1 MIPILFSESSNTFT
15 SNGIGRLSDVI
26 SCEVTEER
34 NGQYELQM
42 TYPSTG
48 AHFDDIKLRAIIVAK
63 PSAGTNNQP
72 FRIYN
77 ISKPIN
83 GKVTIN
89 AQHISYDLSKN
100 VSMPF
105 SVTASSSACNQALQ
119 GLLSNAVE
127 TCPFTFSTD
136 VTTVAPYN
144 QKAPASIRQRL
155 GGVEGSILDQFH
167 GEYEFDVYDV
177 KFWKDRGETKNIPLR
192 YGKNITDI
200 KQEEEISNTITG
212 IVPFWMDN
220 DGNNLVTLPEE
231 VVYSPNASSY
241 PQKLTVPMDFSA
253 DYENQPTEAQL
264 RAHAQAYVNQSGI
277 GVPKVS
283 IDVSFVNLADTEEYK
298 DILALQNVNLCD
310 TIPVQFEP
318 LGISTT
324 AKIVKTEYDVLSE
337 KYKKLTVGSLRSNL
351 ATAITEQNNAIVTET
366 SAKFSKVTDQID
378 NATAWL
384 TSADGYVIA
393 VKAQDGTWKEL
404 IFADH
409 QDPAD
414 WVHCLRINENGIGFS
429 SDGGQTYTQA
439 WTLDGRL
446 VIGGTD
452 VPSITVYDSNNN
464 IIFKADATAMIWN
477 ATNSNMDA
485 NGIITMNGA
494 QINGGKISIPRGGG
508 YNETL
513 EIETGR
519 ITCKDGNETSIIDN
533 FSSSSEGSII
543 TISNNAGGIDLQVKN
558 GNNVVNGYRF
568 LQDDVYIYKNNTV
581 YEAADGTYVKSLS
594 TDMKIFVD
602 DVTPYTDTIYNVCTD
617 LDIDFNNQTASWNKY
632 TIEYVYSVG
641 VTTDSVYG
649 VDDYETGNVR
659 RGLCS
664 IN

>member
-100 VSMPF
+100 VAMPF

-136 VTTVAPYN
+136 VTTVASYN

-452 VPSITVYDSNNN
+452 VPSIAVYDSNNN
-464 IIFKADATAMIWN
+464 VIFQADATAMIWN
-477 ATNSNMDA
+477 ATNSSMNSS
-485 NGIITMNGA
+485 GVITMNGA
-494 QINGGKISIPRGGG
+494 TITGGTITMIGTNSWMQLVDGEIHGGRGTTVGQ
-508 YNETL
+508 NETY
-513 EIETGR
+513 
-519 ITCKDGNETSIIDN
+519 ITFDHLHNG
-533 FSSSSEGSII
+533 
-543 TISNNAGGIDLQVKN
+543 QN
-558 GNNVVNGYRF
+558 GNILLHARNLVIQTDGIAVMNGQGQTVGTDGATDSQTY
-568 LQDDVYIYKNNTV
+568 LVDLVY
-581 YEAADGTYVKSLS
+581 DTY
-594 TDMKIFVD
+594 TFA
-602 DVTPYTDTIYNVCTD
+602 TD
-617 LDIDFNNQTASWNKY
+617 LDIQSDGQGGISWSY
-632 TIEYVYSVG
+632 TNVSIDVA
-641 VTTDSVYG
+641 
-649 VDDYETGNVR
+649 TGYNWR
-659 RGLCS
+659 TIQS
-664 IN
+664 INGILTGM

>member
-1 MIPILFSESSNTFT
+1 MIPILFSENSNTFT
-15 SNGIGRLSDVI
+15 SNGIGRLSDAI

-42 TYPSTG
+42 SYPSTG
-48 AHFDDIKLRAIIVAK
+48 AHFDEIKLRAIIVAK
-63 PSAGTNNQP
+63 PSAGTSNQP

-105 SVTASSSACNQALQ
+105 SVTASASACSQALA
-119 GLLSNAVE
+119 GLKNNAVE

-136 VTTVAPYN
+136 VTTVANYN

-155 GGVEGSILDQFH
+155 GGTEGSVLDQFH

-177 KFWKDRGETKNIPLR
+177 KFWKDRGQTKNIPLR

-220 DGNNLVTLPEE
+220 DGNNLVTLPEK
-231 VVYSPNASSY
+231 VVYSPNASAY
-241 PQKLTVPMDFSA
+241 PQKLTVPMDFSG
-253 DYENQPTEAQL
+253 DYESQPTAAQL

-298 DILALQNVNLCD
+298 DLIALQNVNLCD
-310 TIPVQFEP
+310 TIPVEFEP

-384 TSADGYVIA
+384 TSAGGYVIA
-393 VKAQDGTWKEL
+393 VKNIDGTWKEL

-439 WTLDGRL
+439 WTLDGKL

-452 VPSITVYDSNNN
+452 VPSITVYDANDD
-464 IIFKADATAMIWN
+464 IIFEASADAMIWN
-477 ATNSNMDA
+477 AANSSMDEY
-485 NGIITMNGA
+485 GYITMNGA
-494 QINGGKISIPRGGG
+494 NIRNGDIVMIGTNSWIKIEDGIIYGGRGTTVGQ
-508 YNETL
+508 NQTKIEFDTL
-513 EIETGR
+513 
-519 ITCKDGNETSIIDN
+519 CDNKAGNIR
-533 FSSSSEGSII
+533 
-543 TISNNAGGIDLQVKN
+543 LQ
-558 GNNVVNGYRF
+558 
-568 LQDDVYIYKNNTV
+568 
-581 YEAADGTYVKSLS
+581 GTYLLLDSDNIGINDAKGGNTFALGLTGEVMTWFEPHSTELHYV
-594 TDMKIFVD
+594 TDMV
-602 DVTPYTDTIYNVCTD
+602 
-617 LDIDFNNQTASWNKY
+617 IDFGTQHASWTNVW
-632 TIEYVYSVG
+632 IDVVQYVNWGMTNYEKGIIVG
-641 VTTDSVYG
+641 SHST
-649 VDDYETGNVR
+649 
-659 RGLCS
+659 
-664 IN
+664 

>member
-155 GGVEGSILDQFH
+155 GGVEGSILDQFR

-212 IVPFWMDN
+212 IVPYWIDN
-220 DGNNLVTLPEE
+220 DGENLVTLPEE

-241 PQKLTVPMDFSA
+241 PQKLTVPMDFSS

-452 VPSITVYDSNNN
+452 VPSIAVYDSHNNV
-464 IIFKADATAMIWN
+464 IFQADATAMIWN
-477 ATNSNMDA
+477 AANSSMNSN
-485 NGIITMNGA
+485 GVITMNGA
-494 QINGGKISIPRGGG
+494 TITGG
-508 YNETL
+508 T
-513 EIETGR
+513 
-519 ITCKDGNETSIIDN
+519 ITMI
-533 FSSSSEGSII
+533 
-543 TISNNAGGIDLQVKN
+543 
-558 GNNVVNGYRF
+558 GNNSWLKIEEGIVYGGRGTTVGQNQTKIEFDTLCNNEAGNIRMQGKYLLLDSDGIGINNGKGINDF
-568 LQDDVYIYKNNTV
+568 HLGLNGEV
-581 YEAADGTYVKSLS
+581 LS
-594 TDMKIFVD
+594 WFSPHITTLHFI
-602 DVTPYTDTIYNVCTD
+602 TD
-617 LDIDFNNQTASWNKY
+617 LNIDFNTNTATWTNVSQDVIGSISWAMTNFEKGL
-632 TIEYVYSVG
+632 IVGSYS
-641 VTTDSVYG
+641 
-649 VDDYETGNVR
+649 
-659 RGLCS
+659 
-664 IN
+664 

>member
-1 MIPILFSESSNTFT
+1 MIPILFSENSNTFT
-15 SNGIGRLSDVI
+15 SNGIGRLSDAI

-63 PSAGTNNQP
+63 PSAGTSNQP

-105 SVTASSSACNQALQ
+105 SVTASASACSQALT
-119 GLLSNAVE
+119 GLKNNAVE

-136 VTTVAPYN
+136 VTTVANYN

-155 GGVEGSILDQFH
+155 GGTEGSVLDQFH

-177 KFWKDRGETKNIPLR
+177 KFWKDRGQTKNIPLR

-220 DGNNLVTLPEE
+220 DGNNLVTLPEK
-231 VVYSPNASSY
+231 VVYSPNASAY
-241 PQKLTVPMDFSA
+241 PQKLTVPMDFSG
-253 DYENQPTEAQL
+253 DYESQPTEAQL

-298 DILALQNVNLCD
+298 DLIALQNVNLCD

-393 VKAQDGTWKEL
+393 VKDTDGTWKEL

-452 VPSITVYDSNNN
+452 VPSIAVYDSNDNV
-464 IIFKADATAMIWN
+464 IFSADATAMVWN
-477 ATNSNMDA
+477 ADNSSMDDD
-485 NGIITMNGA
+485 GYITMNGA
-494 QINGGKISIPRGGG
+494 TITDGTITMIGTNSWLRLVDGEISGGRGTTVGQ
-508 YNETL
+508 NETYITFDHL
-513 EIETGR
+513 HNSQSGNICINAKNLVIQTDGIAVMNGQGQTVGTDGATDSQTYISDLNYTTETF
-519 ITCKDGNETSIIDN
+519 T
-533 FSSSSEGSII
+533 
-543 TISNNAGGIDLQVKN
+543 
-558 GNNVVNGYRF
+558 
-568 LQDDVYIYKNNTV
+568 
-581 YEAADGTYVKSLS
+581 
-594 TDMKIFVD
+594 
-602 DVTPYTDTIYNVCTD
+602 TD
-617 LDIDFNNQTASWNKY
+617 LDIQDVGGGSISWSYYNVTLSVATGY
-632 TIEYVYSVG
+632 DYRTIQSIHG
-641 VTTDSVYG
+641 IVTG
-649 VDDYETGNVR
+649 M
-659 RGLCS
+659 
-664 IN
+664 

>member
-1 MIPILFSESSNTFT
+1 MIPILFSENSNTFT

-26 SCEVTEER
+26 SCEVTEEC

-63 PSAGTNNQP
+63 PSAGTSNQP

-105 SVTASSSACNQALQ
+105 SVTASASACSQALA
-119 GLLSNAVE
+119 GLKNNAVE

-136 VTTVAPYN
+136 VTTVANYN
-144 QKAPASIRQRL
+144 QKTPASIRQRL
-155 GGVEGSILDQFH
+155 GGTEGSVLDQFH

-177 KFWKDRGETKNIPLR
+177 KFWKDRGQTKNIPLR

-220 DGNNLVTLPEE
+220 DGNNLVTLPEK
-231 VVYSPNASSY
+231 VVYSPNASAY
-241 PQKLTVPMDFSA
+241 PQKLTVPMDFSS

-264 RAHAQAYVNQSGI
+264 RTHAQAYVNQSGI
-277 GVPKVS
+277 GVPKVC

-298 DILALQNVNLCD
+298 DLIALQNVNLCD
-310 TIPVQFEP
+310 TIPVEFEP

-384 TSADGYVIA
+384 TSAGGYVIA
-393 VKAQDGTWKEL
+393 VKNIDGTWKEL

-439 WTLDGRL
+439 WTLDGKL

-452 VPSITVYDSNNN
+452 VPSITVYDANDD
-464 IIFKADATAMIWN
+464 IIFEASADAMIWN
-477 ATNSNMDA
+477 AANSSMDE
-485 NGIITMNGA
+485 NGYITMNGA
-494 QINGGKISIPRGGG
+494 NIQNGDIVMVGINSWIKIEDGIIYGGAGTTVGQNQTKLEFDTAV
-508 YNETL
+508 NQTL
-513 EIETGR
+513 
-519 ITCKDGNETSIIDN
+519 GNMRLQGNFILLDSDN
-533 FSSSSEGSII
+533 IAI
-543 TISNNAGGIDLQVKN
+543 NNAKGQNNFFVGLDGETMTYFAPSVETIEFVTNLNIDFITESATWNTVRM
-558 GNNVVNGYRF
+558 NVVSG
-568 LQDDVYIYKNNTV
+568 I
-581 YEAADGTYVKSLS
+581 
-594 TDMKIFVD
+594 
-602 DVTPYTDTIYNVCTD
+602 
-617 LDIDFNNQTASWNKY
+617 SWGMTNYQKGL
-632 TIEYVYSVG
+632 IVG
-641 VTTDSVYG
+641 SHG
-649 VDDYETGNVR
+649 
-659 RGLCS
+659 
-664 IN
+664 

>member
-100 VSMPF
+100 VAMPF

-119 GLLSNAVE
+119 GFLSNAVE

-231 VVYSPNASSY
+231 VIYSPNASSY
-241 PQKLTVPMDFSA
+241 PQKLTVPMDFSS

-452 VPSITVYDSNNN
+452 VPSIAVYDSHNNV
-464 IIFKADATAMIWN
+464 IFQADATAMIWN
-477 ATNSNMDA
+477 AANSSMNSS
-485 NGIITMNGA
+485 GVITMNGA
-494 QINGGKISIPRGGG
+494 TITGGTITMIGNNSWLKIEEGIVYGGRGTTVGQNQTKIEFDTLCNNEAGNIRMQGKYLLLDSDGIGINNGKG
-508 YNETL
+508 L
-513 EIETGR
+513 
-519 ITCKDGNETSIIDN
+519 DN
-533 FSSSSEGSII
+533 FHLGLDGEVLSWFSPHI
-543 TISNNAGGIDLQVKN
+543 TTLHFI
-558 GNNVVNGYRF
+558 
-568 LQDDVYIYKNNTV
+568 
-581 YEAADGTYVKSLS
+581 
-594 TDMKIFVD
+594 
-602 DVTPYTDTIYNVCTD
+602 TD
-617 LDIDFNNQTASWNKY
+617 LNIDFNTNTATWTNVSQDVIGSISWAMTNFEKGL
-632 TIEYVYSVG
+632 IVG
-641 VTTDSVYG
+641 GYF
-649 VDDYETGNVR
+649 
-659 RGLCS
+659 
-664 IN
+664 

>member
-48 AHFDDIKLRAIIVAK
+48 AHFDNIKLRAIIVAK

-100 VSMPF
+100 VAMPF

-127 TCPFTFSTD
+127 TCLFTFSTD

-177 KFWKDRGETKNIPLR
+177 NFWKDRGETKNIPLR

-384 TSADGYVIA
+384 TSSGGYVVA
-393 VKAQDGTWKEL
+393 VKNQDGSWKEL
-404 IFADH
+404 LFLDDDDIDTA
-409 QDPAD
+409 
-414 WVHCLRINENGIGFS
+414 VNVLRINENGIGFS
-429 SDGGQTYTQA
+429 SNGVNGPYTQA

-446 VIGGTD
+446 VIGGTN
-452 VPSITVYDSNNN
+452 VPSITVYDANDN
-464 IIFKADATAMIWN
+464 IIFEASADAMIWN
-477 ATNSNMDA
+477 AANSSMDEY
-485 NGIITMNGA
+485 GVITMNGA
-494 QINGGKISIPRGGG
+494 TINNGEIVMIGSTSWLKLLDGEIHGGRGTTVGQ
-508 YNETL
+508 NETYITFDHIHNNQSGNIL
-513 EIETGR
+513 LHGTNLVIQTDGIAVMSSQSQSTG
-519 ITCKDGNETSIIDN
+519 TDGASDTQ
-533 FSSSSEGSII
+533 
-543 TISNNAGGIDLQVKN
+543 TYLVDL
-558 GNNVVNGYRF
+558 
-568 LQDDVYIYKNNTV
+568 VY
-581 YEAADGTYVKSLS
+581 DTY
-594 TDMKIFVD
+594 TFA
-602 DVTPYTDTIYNVCTD
+602 TD
-617 LDIDFNNQTASWNKY
+617 LDIQSDGQGGISWSY
-632 TIEYVYSVG
+632 TN
-641 VTTDSVYG
+641 VTIDVA
-649 VDDYETGNVR
+649 TGYNWR
-659 RGLCS
+659 TIQS
-664 IN
+664 INGILTGM

>member
-105 SVTASSSACNQALQ
+105 SVTASSSACYQTLQ
-119 GLLSNAVE
+119 GLYNNAVE
-127 TCPFTFSTD
+127 TCPFMFYTD
-136 VTTVAPYN
+136 VTTVASYT
-144 QKAPASIRQRL
+144 QKSPASIRQRL
-155 GGVEGSILDQFH
+155 GGTEGSVLDQFR

-177 KFWKDRGETKNIPLR
+177 KFWKDRGTTKNIPLR

-212 IVPFWMDN
+212 IVPYWIDN
-220 DGNNLVTLPEE
+220 DGENLVTLPEK
-231 VVYSPNASSY
+231 VVYSPNASAY
-241 PQKLTVPMDFSA
+241 PQKLTVPMDFSG
-253 DYENQPTEAQL
+253 DYESQPTEAQL
-264 RAHAQAYVNQSGI
+264 RTHAQAYINQSGI

-298 DILALQNVNLCD
+298 DLIALQNVNLCD
-310 TIPVQFEP
+310 TIPVEFEP

-384 TSADGYVIA
+384 TSAGGYVIA
-393 VKAQDGTWKEL
+393 VKNTDGTWKEL

-409 QDPAD
+409 QDPLD

-439 WTLDGRL
+439 WTLDGKL

-452 VPSITVYDSNNN
+452 VPSITVYDANDD
-464 IIFKADATAMIWN
+464 IIFEASADAMIWN
-477 ATNSNMDA
+477 AANSSMDED
-485 NGIITMNGA
+485 GYITMNGA
-494 QINGGKISIPRGGG
+494 NIRNGDIVMIGTNSWLKIEDGIIYGGRGTTVGQNQTKIEFDTLCDNRAGNIRMQGNYLLLDSDGIGINSGKGQ
-508 YNETL
+508 NEFHL
-513 EIETGR
+513 GL
-519 ITCKDGNETSIIDN
+519 DGEVMTW
-533 FSSSSEGSII
+533 FEPH
-543 TISNNAGGIDLQVKN
+543 TTELH
-558 GNNVVNGYRF
+558 
-568 LQDDVYIYKNNTV
+568 
-581 YEAADGTYVKSLS
+581 YV
-594 TDMKIFVD
+594 TDMVI
-602 DVTPYTDTIYNVCTD
+602 N
-617 LDIDFNNQTASWNKY
+617 FNTEQASWTNVW
-632 TIEYVYSVG
+632 IDVVQYVNWGMTNYEKGIIVGSYS
-641 VTTDSVYG
+641 
-649 VDDYETGNVR
+649 
-659 RGLCS
+659 
-664 IN
+664 

>member
-63 PSAGTNNQP
+63 PSAGNNNQP

-105 SVTASSSACNQALQ
+105 SVTASASACSQALA
-119 GLLSNAVE
+119 GLVNNAVE
-127 TCPFTFSTD
+127 TCPFNFSTD

-144 QKAPASIRQRL
+144 QKSPASIRQRL
-155 GGVEGSILDQFH
+155 GGIEGSILDQFH

-220 DGNNLVTLPEE
+220 DGNNLVTLPEK

-264 RAHAQAYVNQSGI
+264 RTHAQAYINQSGI

-298 DILALQNVNLCD
+298 DLIALQNVNLCD
-310 TIPVQFEP
+310 TIPVEFEP

-351 ATAITEQNNAIVTET
+351 ATAITEQNNSIVTET

-384 TSADGYVIA
+384 TSAGGYVIA
-393 VKAQDGTWKEL
+393 VKNTDGTWKEL

-409 QDPAD
+409 QDPSD

-429 SDGGQTYTQA
+429 SDGGTTYTQA

-446 VIGGTD
+446 VIGGTN
-452 VPSITVYDSNNN
+452 VPSITVYDDQDN
-464 IIFKADATAMIWN
+464 IIFQASATAMVWN
-477 ATNSNMDA
+477 ADNSSMDDD
-485 NGIITMNGA
+485 GYITMNGA
-494 QINGGKISIPRGGG
+494 TITGGTITMIGTTSWLQLLDGEIHGGRGTTVGQ
-508 YNETL
+508 NETY
-513 EIETGR
+513 
-519 ITCKDGNETSIIDN
+519 ITFDHIHNNQSGNILLHGTNLVIQTDGVAVMNGQSQSAGYTAYDGSYVIDITYEQHTFITNISEQTDSI
-533 FSSSSEGSII
+533 S
-543 TISNNAGGIDLQVKN
+543 
-558 GNNVVNGYRF
+558 
-568 LQDDVYIYKNNTV
+568 
-581 YEAADGTYVKSLS
+581 
-594 TDMKIFVD
+594 
-602 DVTPYTDTIYNVCTD
+602 NVCTNLTD
-617 LDIDFNNQTASWNKY
+617 HGGGSLSWNN
-632 TIEYVYSVG
+632 ESF
-641 VTTDSVYG
+641 SFLYG
-649 VDDYETGNVR
+649 VQYDYVTMDVATGHSYR
-659 RGLCS
+659 QMIHG
-664 IN
+664 IGT

>member
-1 MIPILFSESSNTFT
+1 MIPILFSENSNTFT

-63 PSAGTNNQP
+63 PSAGTSNQP

-100 VSMPF
+100 VAMPF
-105 SVTASSSACNQALQ
+105 SVTASANACSQALA
-119 GLLSNAVE
+119 GLKSNAVE
-127 TCPFTFSTD
+127 TCPFNFSTD
-136 VTTVAPYN
+136 VTTVANYN
-144 QKAPASIRQRL
+144 QKSPASIRQRL
-155 GGVEGSILDQFH
+155 GGTEGSVLDQFH

-177 KFWKDRGETKNIPLR
+177 KFWKDRGQTKNIPLR

-220 DGNNLVTLPEE
+220 DGNNLVTLTEK
-231 VVYSPNASSY
+231 VVYSPNASAY

-264 RAHAQAYVNQSGI
+264 RTHAQAYVNQSGI

-298 DILALQNVNLCD
+298 DLIALQNVNLCD
-310 TIPVQFEP
+310 TIPVEFEP

-324 AKIVKTEYDVLSE
+324 AKIVKTEYDCLSE
-337 KYKKLTVGSLRSNL
+337 KYKKITVGSLRSNL
-351 ATAITEQNNAIVTET
+351 ATAITEQNNSIVTET

-384 TSADGYVIA
+384 TSAGGYVIA
-393 VKAQDGTWKEL
+393 VKNTDGTWKEL

-409 QDPAD
+409 QDPSD

-429 SDGGQTYTQA
+429 SDGGTTYTQA

-452 VPSITVYDSNNN
+452 VPSISVYDSNNN
-464 IIFKADATAMIWN
+464 LIFEASATAMVWN
-477 ATNSNMDA
+477 ADNSSMDDD
-485 NGIITMNGA
+485 GYITMNGA
-494 QINGGKISIPRGGG
+494 TITGGTITMIGTTSWLQLLDGEIHGGRGTTVGQ
-508 YNETL
+508 NETY
-513 EIETGR
+513 
-519 ITCKDGNETSIIDN
+519 ITFDHIHNNQSGNILLHGTNLVIQTDGVAVMNGQSQSAGYTAYDGSYVIDITYEQHTFITN
-533 FSSSSEGSII
+533 ISEQ
-543 TISNNAGGIDLQVKN
+543 TDYIS
-558 GNNVVNGYRF
+558 
-568 LQDDVYIYKNNTV
+568 
-581 YEAADGTYVKSLS
+581 
-594 TDMKIFVD
+594 
-602 DVTPYTDTIYNVCTD
+602 NVCTNLTD
-617 LDIDFNNQTASWNKY
+617 HGGGSLSWNN
-632 TIEYVYSVG
+632 ESF
-641 VTTDSVYG
+641 SFLYG
-649 VDDYETGNVR
+649 VSYDYVTMDVAVSHSYRTMIHGI
-659 RGLCS
+659 GT
-664 IN
+664 

>member
-100 VSMPF
+100 VAMPF

-136 VTTVAPYN
+136 VTTVASYN

-212 IVPFWMDN
+212 IVPYWIDN
-220 DGNNLVTLPEE
+220 DGENLVTLPEE

-393 VKAQDGTWKEL
+393 VKDTDGTWKEL

-452 VPSITVYDSNNN
+452 VPSIAVYDSNDNV
-464 IIFKADATAMIWN
+464 IFSADATAMVWN
-477 ATNSNMDA
+477 ADNSSMDDD
-485 NGIITMNGA
+485 GYITMNGA
-494 QINGGKISIPRGGG
+494 TITGG
-508 YNETL
+508 T
-513 EIETGR
+513 
-519 ITCKDGNETSIIDN
+519 ITMI
-533 FSSSSEGSII
+533 
-543 TISNNAGGIDLQVKN
+543 
-558 GNNVVNGYRF
+558 GNNSWLKIEDGIVYGGRGTTVGQNQTKIEFDTLCNNEAGNIRMQGKYLLLDSDGIGINNGKGLNDF
-568 LQDDVYIYKNNTV
+568 HLGLNGEV
-581 YEAADGTYVKSLS
+581 LS
-594 TDMKIFVD
+594 WFSPHITTLHFI
-602 DVTPYTDTIYNVCTD
+602 TD
-617 LDIDFNNQTASWNKY
+617 LNIDFNTSTATWTNVSQDVIGSISWAMTNFEKGL
-632 TIEYVYSVG
+632 IVGSYS
-641 VTTDSVYG
+641 
-649 VDDYETGNVR
+649 
-659 RGLCS
+659 
-664 IN
+664 

>member
-452 VPSITVYDSNNN
+452 VPSIAVYDSHNNV
-464 IIFKADATAMIWN
+464 IFQADATAMIWN
-477 ATNSNMDA
+477 AANSSMNSS
-485 NGIITMNGA
+485 GVITMNGA
-494 QINGGKISIPRGGG
+494 TITGGTITMIGTNSWMQLVDGEIHGGRGTTVGQ
-508 YNETL
+508 NETY
-513 EIETGR
+513 
-519 ITCKDGNETSIIDN
+519 ITFDHLHNG
-533 FSSSSEGSII
+533 
-543 TISNNAGGIDLQVKN
+543 QN
-558 GNNVVNGYRF
+558 GNILLHARNLVIQTDGIAVMNGQGQTVGTDGVTDSQTY
-568 LQDDVYIYKNNTV
+568 LVDLVY
-581 YEAADGTYVKSLS
+581 DTY
-594 TDMKIFVD
+594 TFA
-602 DVTPYTDTIYNVCTD
+602 TD
-617 LDIDFNNQTASWNKY
+617 LDIQSDGQDGISWSY
-632 TIEYVYSVG
+632 TN
-641 VTTDSVYG
+641 VTLDVA
-649 VDDYETGNVR
+649 TGYDWR
-659 RGLCS
+659 TIQS
-664 IN
+664 INGILTGM